1 MATIVTPV
9 SNTAKTY
16 GVSPAVAAKVD
27 AAAQDFEAVF
37 VTQMIQQMFTG
48 MGEDGPLGDGE
59 AGSAYR
65 SMLTDEYGKTIA
77 SAGGIGVADQVRR
90 ELIALQQG
98 H

>member
-1 MATIVTPV
+1 MATIVSAV
-9 SNTAKTY
+9 SDTAKTY

-27 AAAQDFEAVF
+27 TAAQDFEAVF

-48 MGEDGPLGDGE
+48 MGKEGPLGDGE

-65 SMLTDEYGKTIA
+65 SMLTDEYGKNIA
-77 SAGGIGVADQVRR
+77 SAGGIGVAEHVRR